1 MDSGGRDTQRREAR
15 YSVEVE
21 VHLTDGVQELATRT
35 REISRSGLF
44 AFACP
49 APPVGKELRVTLYPR
64 GGAVLH
70 LDGRV
75 RYRLPDI
82 GAGISVFGQDD
93 ALARYQGFVASQ
105 AQAVL
110 AWHAIRGFLAE
121 EDVHASSGYYEAR
134 ELIPI
139 GERCQA
145 LQILFE
151 RFPGRPAEERISE
164 AGGTRLERDGEKLK
178 CISQERLGLKLH
190 ADDRLREVFVG
201 QTDRGHFVA
210 VIPPGDDNREL
221 ALYRLGGR
229 EHIAI
234 SAGGHSI
241 FPHFTPSD
249 LLAIRR
255 AQVEI
260 LGSAYVQDTAFERSP
275 THGDAPHHAQSA
287 ELSRWHR
294 FDDGLARRLLE
305 LFRRHQHETRVYSI
319 RGVSREVKFL
329 RDLSLE
335 IRAMGPLESRESAR
349 LLHDGRRLC
358 VVLGSERSSW
368 RVRPLS
374 EGDEVRLLGLAQS
387 ADHSEA

>member
-1 MDSGGRDTQRREAR
+1 M
-15 YSVEVE
+15 
-21 VHLTDGVQELATRT
+21 HLTDGVHELATRT
-35 REISRSGLF
+35 REISKSGLF

-64 GGAVLH
+64 GGEVIH

-82 GAGISVFGQDD
+82 GAGISVFGAGN
-93 ALARYQGFVASQ
+93 ALERYQAFVGHQ

-151 RFPGRPAEERISE
+151 RFPGHPPDERISE
-164 AGGTRLERDGEKLK
+164 EGGMRLERDGERLK
-178 CISQERLGLKLH
+178 RVSVERLGLKLH
-190 ADDRLREVFVG
+190 PDDRLREVFVG
-201 QTDRGHFVA
+201 ETDHGHFVA
-210 VIPPGDDNREL
+210 VIPPGDDNHDL
-221 ALYRLGGR
+221 ALYRLSGR

-249 LLAIRR
+249 LLAIKR

-260 LGSAYVQDTAFERSP
+260 LGTAYVHETAFERSTSQNLGAQRDTP
-275 THGDAPHHAQSA
+275 AP

-335 IRAMGPLESRESAR
+335 IRVLGPTENLECAR

-368 RVRPLS
+368 RVRPLG
-374 EGDEVRLLGLAQS
+374 EGDEVRLIGGRERLG
-387 ADHSEA
+387 DHSEA